1 MAAIAAPITAQIP
14 QLRPLNIVRDLP
26 GVADLVEKCF
36 ADTID
41 ADGRNYI
48 QQMRRAGQD
57 NVFMRWASSAVE
69 TASMPLSGYI
79 WEENGD
85 IIGNVSLIPYRR
97 ARKKIYLIAN
107 VAVRPEYRNRGIG
120 RALTVSAM
128 QHAKQRRA
136 DETWLHVR
144 DDNPG
149 AIELYRSLGFVD
161 VVRRTT
167 WQAQP
172 DRNAS
177 VVVPVPARG
186 VVVPVPARGMVVPV
200 PARGA
205 GSLGILV
212 TRRTARDWPA
222 QETWLRRL
230 YPDLLTWYQPIP
242 WNSLRPGLG
251 PALYRFMSDYDVR
264 HWVART
270 DSLPSAVVSWQAM
283 AGRNNRLWVA
293 VPPEGNA
300 GILTALLLHAR
311 HELFR
316 REKINLDFPAGQYNA
331 SIEAAGF
338 HPHRTLLWM
347 KSNETSPD
355 ENRKSI

>member
-1 MAAIAAPITAQIP
+1 MAVIAAPLFARIP

-26 GVADLVEKCF
+26 AVADLVEKCF
-36 ADTID
+36 ADTMD

-57 NVFMRWASSAVE
+57 NVFLRWASSAVE

-79 WEENGD
+79 WEENGE
-85 IIGNVSLIPYRR
+85 IIGNVSLIPHRH
-97 ARKKIYLIAN
+97 ARKKTYLIAN

-120 RALTVSAM
+120 RALTVAAM
-128 QHAKQRRA
+128 QHARQRRA

-144 DDNPG
+144 ADNPE
-149 AIELYRSLGFVD
+149 AIELYRSLGFAELA
-161 VVRRTT
+161 RRTT

-172 DRNAS
+172 GRNS
-177 VVVPVPARG
+177 V
-186 VVVPVPARGMVVPV
+186 
-200 PARGA
+200 
-205 GSLGILV
+205 SLGIV
-212 TRRTARDWPA
+212 ITKRAARDWPA

-230 YPDLLTWYQPIP
+230 YPDLLAWYQPTP
-242 WNSLRPGLG
+242 WNSLRPGIG

-264 HWVART
+264 HWVARVPSGNRDYPAQTGTTVART
-270 DSLPSAVVSWQAM
+270 DSLPSAVVSWQAVM
-283 AGRNNRLWVA
+283 GRSDRLWAA
-293 VPPEGNA
+293 VPPQGSEDA
-300 GILTALLLHAR
+300 LTALLLHVR
-311 HELFR
+311 HQLYW
-316 REKINLDFPAGQYNA
+316 REKISLEFPAGQYNA

-347 KSNETSPD
+347 KSDETSPD

>member
-120 RALTVSAM
+120 RTLT
-128 QHAKQRRA
+128 
-136 DETWLHVR
+136 L
-144 DDNPG
+144 
-149 AIELYRSLGFVD
+149 
-161 VVRRTT
+161 
-167 WQAQP
+167 
-172 DRNAS
+172 
-177 VVVPVPARG
+177 
-186 VVVPVPARGMVVPV
+186 
-200 PARGA
+200 
-205 GSLGILV
+205 
-212 TRRTARDWPA
+212 
-222 QETWLRRL
+222 
-230 YPDLLTWYQPIP
+230 
-242 WNSLRPGLG
+242 
-251 PALYRFMSDYDVR
+251 
-264 HWVART
+264 
-270 DSLPSAVVSWQAM
+270 
-283 AGRNNRLWVA
+283 
-293 VPPEGNA
+293 
-300 GILTALLLHAR
+300 
-311 HELFR
+311 
-316 REKINLDFPAGQYNA
+316 
-331 SIEAAGF
+331 AA
-338 HPHRTLLWM
+338 
-347 KSNETSPD
+347 
-355 ENRKSI
+355 